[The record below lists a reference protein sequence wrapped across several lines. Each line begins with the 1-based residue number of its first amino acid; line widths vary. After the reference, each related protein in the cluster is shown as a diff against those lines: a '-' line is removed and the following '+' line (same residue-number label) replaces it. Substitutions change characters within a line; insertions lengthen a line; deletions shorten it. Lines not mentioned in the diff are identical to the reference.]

1 MEVVTHFQGVAMP
14 QAYPR
19 AAVSVAVFR
28 GEEVLLVQRDKGGY
42 QGFWS
47 LPGGAIL
54 LGEPAAEAARREL
67 LEETGLLASEL
78 TLGDLA
84 DAIVRDAEGAV
95 EVHYTIAVYAADHVC
110 GDLAAAGD
118 ARDAGWFSPQARR
131 KLETTP
137 GLETSIERARHALDR
152 GR

>member
-1 MEVVTHFQGVAMP
+1 MP

-28 GEEVLLVQRDKGGY
+28 GDEVLLVQRGKGAYRGC
-42 QGFWS
+42 WS

-67 LEETGLLASEL
+67 YEETGLLAREL
-78 TLGDLA
+78 ILGDLA

-95 EVHYTIAVYAADHVC
+95 EVHYTIAVFAADHVS
-110 GDLAAAGD
+110 GNLAAAGD
-118 ARDAGWFSPQARR
+118 AQDAGWFGPEARR
-131 KLETTP
+131 GLETTP
-137 GLETSIERARHALDR
+137 GLETSIERARHALAA